1 MKSLRKAGKSTM
13 KKLFC
18 LSLVAIG
25 MAATMS
31 AMNSPVPASQK
42 TISIT
47 TSTPQDA
54 AWPEPGNPNPPYDK

>member
-1 MKSLRKAGKSTM
+1 M

-18 LSLVAIG
+18 LSFVAIG

-42 TISIT
+42 TINIT